1 MFTRYT
7 PHKMMTNPIMWCT
20 VIISLSLIPQ
30 IIATIGI
37 KYVHDVANNGPVIL
51 INLLKAM
58 TAIAELIIA
67 NIAMLPKLVKALGW
81 LCIISKKLP
90 QNR

>member
-1 MFTRYT
+1 M
-7 PHKMMTNPIMWCT
+7 
-20 VIISLSLIPQ
+20 VIISLSLTPQ

-37 KYVHDVANNGPVIL
+37 IYVHDVANSGPVIL

-67 NIAMLPKLVKALGW
+67 NIAMLPKACYSFRVALH
-81 LCIISKKLP
+81 
-90 QNR
+90 NF

>member
-1 MFTRYT
+1 
-7 PHKMMTNPIMWCT
+7 MWFV

-37 KYVHDVANNGPVIL
+37 IYVHDVANNGPVIL
-51 INLLKAM
+51 INLLKII

-67 NIAMLPKLVKALGW
+67 NIATLAKLFKALG
-81 LCIISKKLP
+81 
-90 QNR
+90 

>member
-1 MFTRYT
+1 M
-7 PHKMMTNPIMWCT
+7 

-37 KYVHDVANNGPVIL
+37 IYVHDVANNGPVIL

-58 TAIAELIIA
+58 TAIAEPIIA
-67 NIAMLPKLVKALGW
+67 NIAMLAKA
-81 LCIISKKLP
+81 
-90 QNR
+90 